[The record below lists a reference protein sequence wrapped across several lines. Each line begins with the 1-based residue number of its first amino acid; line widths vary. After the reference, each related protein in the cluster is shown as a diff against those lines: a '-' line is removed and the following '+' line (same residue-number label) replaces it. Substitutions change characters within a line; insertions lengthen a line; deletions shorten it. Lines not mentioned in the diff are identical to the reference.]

1 MLGLFKSKKKVTNPK
16 ILVVDDEPDLRSTV
30 EYRLKFSNCDVI
42 SAGNGRDGLAKAIAE
57 MPDLILLDTNMPE
70 MNGHQMLKQLR
81 STAATKHI
89 PVIMVTAI
97 SEPQDISA
105 ASQYG
110 ISDYVTKP
118 FNFAELMEKVQV
130 ALNIQAG
137 D

>member
-1 MLGLFKSKKKVTNPK
+1 MLGLFKTKKKLTKPK

-30 EYRLKFSNCDVI
+30 EYRLKFANCDVV
-42 SAGNGRDGLAKAIAE
+42 SASNGHEGLAQAIAE
-57 MPDLILLDTNMPE
+57 SPDLILLDTNMPE

-81 STAATKHI
+81 STEETKEI

-97 SEPQDISA
+97 SEAQDIAA

-118 FNFAELMEKVQV
+118 FNFAELMEKVQL
-130 ALNIQAG
+130 ALNIQA
-137 D
+137 DD

>member
-1 MLGLFKSKKKVTNPK
+1 MLGLFKTKKKATKLK

-30 EYRLKFSNCDVI
+30 EYRLKFADCDVV
-42 SAGNGRDGLAKAIAE
+42 SASNGCEGLAKAASE

-70 MNGHQMLKQLR
+70 MGGHEMLKQLR
-81 STAATKHI
+81 STPEIRHI

-97 SEPQDISA
+97 SEPKDIGA

-118 FNFAELMEKVQV
+118 FNFAELMDKVQI
-130 ALNIQAG
+130 ALATQA
-137 D
+137 DA

>member
-1 MLGLFKSKKKVTNPK
+1 MLGLFKTKKKVTKLK

-30 EYRLKFSNCDVI
+30 EYRLKFADCDVV
-42 SAGNGRDGLAKAIAE
+42 SASNGREGLERAASE

-70 MNGHQMLKQLR
+70 MGGHEMLKQLR
-81 STAATKHI
+81 STAEIKHI

-97 SEPQDISA
+97 SEPKDIAA

-118 FNFAELMEKVQV
+118 FNFAELMEKVQI
-130 ALNIQAG
+130 ALNIQA
-137 D
+137 DD